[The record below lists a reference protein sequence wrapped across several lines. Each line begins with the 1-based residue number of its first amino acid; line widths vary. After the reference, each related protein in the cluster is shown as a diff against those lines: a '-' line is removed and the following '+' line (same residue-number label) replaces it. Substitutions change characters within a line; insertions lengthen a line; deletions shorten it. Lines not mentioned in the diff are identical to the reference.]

1 MGTAVVPC
9 GEVSVKGAAT
19 SKGGVMS
26 GKVSIKG
33 ATARLGWV
41 VILDAALCLQ

>member
-19 SKGGVMS
+19 PKGGVMS

-41 VILDAALCLQ
+41 VISDAALAL